1 MKADESVSGEVK
13 SASKGIKS
21 AYESIQIFAL
31 PFPGEHVAE
40 ASSYKASDDD
50 DSGDESSEDTS
61 NVKITSS
68 KYTADFAGIKW
79 FTFARLS
86 QRFSHR
92 LIGKM

>member
-1 MKADESVSGEVK
+1 MADESVAGEVK

-50 DSGDESSEDTS
+50 DSGDESSEDTCTS
-61 NVKITSS
+61 NVSITSS
-68 KYTADFAGIKW
+68 
-79 FTFARLS
+79 
-86 QRFSHR
+86 
-92 LIGKM
+92 